1 MMKPLIFLLLC
12 STALLARSTLT
23 VRVREA
29 FSGAPLARQAK
40 LGASCEVRV
49 LTG

>member
-1 MMKPLIFLLLC
+1 MRYLILFLC

-29 FSGAPLARQAK
+29 FSGAPVENARVQ
-40 LGASCEVRV
+40 LEQDENI
-49 LTG
+49 